1 MILGLCKELKI
12 IREARGIKQVKVA
25 RAIEM
30 DPPLLSRIENMKKPT
45 VTMMELTRILGY
57 YNITLYEFIENNKEY
72 IEKFVLVNKT
82 IKQLQSSI

>member
-1 MILGLCKELKI
+1 MDNQEMILGLCKELKI

-72 IEKFVLVNKT
+72 IEKIYTCK
-82 IKQLQSSI
+82 

>member
-12 IREARGIKQVKVA
+12 IREARGIKQNKVA
-25 RAIEM
+25 RAIDM

-45 VTMMELTRILGY
+45 VTMMELTRILEY

-72 IEKFVLVNKT
+72 I
-82 IKQLQSSI
+82 QSYSCK

>member
-72 IEKFVLVNKT
+72 IERIFTCK
-82 IKQLQSSI
+82 

>member
-1 MILGLCKELKI
+1 MDNQEMILGLCKELKI

-72 IEKFVLVNKT
+72 IERTCTCK
-82 IKQLQSSI
+82 

>member
-1 MILGLCKELKI
+1 MDNQEMILGLCKELKI
-12 IREARGIKQVKVA
+12 IRESRGIKQVKVA

-72 IEKFVLVNKT
+72 IEKICTCK
-82 IKQLQSSI
+82 